1 MKDFITNSTKRIIK
15 GHKGKSYTTLID
27 KKLKKLKQ
35 ILKKMGSI
43 VVAYSG
49 GVDSTFLLK
58 IAKDVMDGRLL
69 AVTAISPTYP
79 RREDQ
84 AARSTAKILKVRH
97 KTIKTH
103 ELNCVDFKSN
113 PPNRCYYC
121 KRELF
126 LKLKSIE
133 RKGDYQFIVEGSN
146 RDDEKDFRPGLRALK
161 ELGIRSP
168 LREAGLSKK
177 EIRQLS
183 KKLGLST
190 FDKPPF
196 ACLASRFPYGHSIDI
211 KKLRM
216 VDQAEAYLHTLNF
229 KQCRVRHHGPI
240 ARIEVAPEDIDRFQ
254 DHKLRQA
261 VTKRFK
267 KLGFPYITLD
277 LQGYRSGSMNELLPS
292 KYT

>member
-1 MKDFITNSTKRIIK
+1 ME
-15 GHKGKSYTTLID
+15 

-35 ILKKMGSI
+35 ILKDMGSVLI
-43 VVAYSG
+43 AYSG

-58 IAKDVMDGRLL
+58 IARDTLDDQLL
-69 AVTAISPTYP
+69 AVTATSATYP

-84 AARSTAKILKVRH
+84 AARRMAKRLKVRH
-97 KTIKTH
+97 QSIKTN
-103 ELNCVDFKSN
+103 ELNYVDFTGN

-126 LKLKSIE
+126 SQLKSIA
-133 RKGDYQFIVEGSN
+133 RKGGYQFIVDGSN
-146 RDDEKDFRPGLRALK
+146 QDDEKDFRPGLKALK

-183 KKLGLST
+183 KKLKLPT
-190 FDKPPF
+190 FDKPSF
-196 ACLASRFPYGHSIDI
+196 ACLASRFPYGQSIDI

-229 KQCRVRHHGPI
+229 KQCRVRHHGSI
-240 ARIEVAPEDIDRFQ
+240 ARIEVEPEEIDRFQ
-254 DHKLRQA
+254 DHQVRQA

-267 KLGFPYITLD
+267 KLGFTYITLD
-277 LQGYRSGSMNELLPS
+277 LQGYRTGSMNETLPPQH
-292 KYT
+292 T